1 MSSKN
6 EKKNYLVREEIYV
19 PSEEESLILGLMG
32 YSAYKLWNVA
42 NYEWRN
48 WKELG
53 LEECPDW
60 YDQKKRLKTNFFY
73 KNLPSQSAQRVL
85 KKLDESYESYY
96 SLKKTGGVENPNPPR
111 FKQDKMYVVFV
122 QNAIQVLGDGTF
134 RFTIPKQLKQHLRE
148 EHNLE
153 VKFLYLKIGRLSG
166 LRGIKEVQVS
176 FREDGKLKLSI
187 VYEVDLP
194 KEKPDN
200 GRHLAI
206 DLGIKNNFTC
216 YDSANV
222 TSFILS
228 GWLAKTHWFDKE
240 ISRLQSISAGQQVAQ
255 GVQYPKPSKKVLR
268 LYERRRDVQKDFL
281 YKSARFL
288 VDYCVENNLHTIIL
302 GDWTKIRENPD
313 GTPKDWGRK
322 GNAKLHAF
330 PFKKFLK
337 ILTYKCAL
345 VGIRLIIRSEAY
357 TSQCPPDSLGFSREF
372 SEKQNR
378 KHRGSFVHEGAS
390 LNADSV
396 GAFNILRKFLLN
408 ETKELKLPTEDELFA
423 LRSPKRKWV
432 A

>member
-1 MSSKN
+1 MSSNYK
-6 EKKNYLVREEIYV
+6 KKNYLVREEIYV
-19 PSEEESLILGLMG
+19 PTEEQRLILGLMG
-32 YSAYKLWNVA
+32 YAAYKLWNVA
-42 NYEWRN
+42 NYERRH

-53 LEECPDW
+53 LEDYPDW

-73 KNLPSQSAQRVL
+73 KNLPSQSAQRAL
-85 KKLDESYESYY
+85 KKLDESWESYY
-96 SLKKTGGVENPNPPR
+96 ALKKSGGVENPQPPR

-122 QNAIQVLGDGTF
+122 QNAIQVHGDGTF
-134 RFTIPKQLKQHLRE
+134 RFTIPRQLKAHLRE
-148 EHNLE
+148 KYNLE
-153 VKFLYLKIGRLSG
+153 VQFLYLKIGRLSG

-187 VYEVDLP
+187 VYEVALP

-200 GRHLAI
+200 GRYFSI

-240 ISRLQSISAGQQVAQ
+240 IARLQSISAGQQAAQ
-255 GVQYPKPSKKVLR
+255 DVLYQKPSKKILR
-268 LYERRRDVQKDFL
+268 LYERRRTVQKDFL
-281 YKSARFL
+281 HKSARFL

-330 PFKKFLK
+330 PFRKFRE

-345 VGIRLIIRSEAY
+345 VGIRIIVRSKAY
-357 TSQCPPDSLGFSREF
+357 TSQCPPDSFGFSKEF
-372 SEKQNR
+372 SKKQNR
-378 KHRGSFVHEGAS
+378 KHRGLFVHEGVKY
-390 LNADSV
+390 NADSV
-396 GAFNILRKFLLN
+396 GAFNILRKFLLD
-408 ETKELKLPTEDELFA
+408 ETNELKLPTEDELFA